1 MKGLVRHICNFIM
14 ILLVLGA
21 LYAFA
26 MFQGGFVSWF
36 LFFSFLPIFV
46 YQLGLSL
53 YPLHRWRVSRTLSP
67 TIVQAG
73 DQLSVTIHMR
83 RKFPFPFYFI
93 VVEDILPTTLNMIDD
108 REKKYRHLHDPSKLE
123 VKRTEK
129 RIVFPW
135 FRRKIDISYKLD
147 HMPRGEHILQGVR
160 VRTSDIFGFIKKE
173 HLFQVR
179 QTVVVHPNVR
189 PIILSERISSFQH
202 GGSLSER
209 RLHVKNT
216 NVAVGTRE
224 YVPGDQLSWIHWK
237 QTAKQNEM
245 MTKEFELEKNT
256 DTLLV
261 LDGCYYE
268 GINPLAFE
276 AIVELTLS
284 LCESIHQ
291 QSSQVG
297 LLTIGKEIIHFPL
310 QHDQMNGQLI
320 REHLTSLVPSKTN
333 PFSILLEKEMS
344 KMNSNAVVMLLTT
357 EINDH
362 LQDVILKMHQHS
374 NRIIV
379 FVVQSE
385 QQLTHNDQQ
394 LMQQLTYYGISICL
408 LTEKELTR
416 HPIEVNI

>member
-1 MKGLVRHICNFIM
+1 
-14 ILLVLGA
+14 
-21 LYAFA
+21 
-26 MFQGGFVSWF
+26 
-36 LFFSFLPIFV
+36 
-46 YQLGLSL
+46 
-53 YPLHRWRVSRTLSP
+53 
-67 TIVQAG
+67 
-73 DQLSVTIHMR
+73 
-83 RKFPFPFYFI
+83 
-93 VVEDILPTTLNMIDD
+93 TTLNMIDD
-108 REKKYRHLHDPSKLE
+108 REKKYRHLYDPSKLE

-189 PIILSERISSFQH
+189 PVILSERISSFQH

-209 RLHVKNT
+209 TLHVKNT

-276 AIVELTLS
+276 AIVEMTLS

-310 QHDQMNGQLI
+310 QHDQMHGRLT
-320 REHLTSLVPSKTN
+320 RAHLTAIGSTTTI
-333 PFSILLEKEMS
+333 PFSTSSEKETS
-344 KMNSNAVVMLLTT
+344 KKNSNAVARLLTT
-357 EINDH
+357 GINDH
-362 LQDVILKMHQHS
+362 LQGVLLKMH
-374 NRIIV
+374 
-379 FVVQSE
+379 
-385 QQLTHNDQQ
+385 
-394 LMQQLTYYGISICL
+394 
-408 LTEKELTR
+408 
-416 HPIEVNI
+416 